1 MSAGIGR
8 PEKPLDL
15 AAGPIAQFAYSLRRL
30 RHEVGSPS
38 YRTLASRTYYS
49 VSALSVAA
57 SGSRFPS
64 WACAE
69 AYVRAC
75 GVGGDDIVHWH
86 RRWSAVDEHVRA
98 HRRAQRRSAKN
109 RPAVAALEGA
119 EVPLVSPAP
128 LPVLELRY
136 IDADPTLVATLEE
149 FLTALD
155 QMRIE
160 KGLSLRQIAERSRLT
175 SLPGTTASRG
185 LSRSQLHD
193 MLNGKVP
200 LRQRQVGAYLL
211 ACGVPQERA
220 ITWLSR
226 LYQLVEH
233 DRRAKAALAALK
245 ANSTESIPT
254 TAVVSAPPSKT
265 ENVGIEETVEPGQ
278 RGRHRRSKRW
288 TTFISQ
294 VLTGPKRSWNPH
306 DPVVAWPVRTPVS
319 GAPRGASGTQ
329 SLSAST
335 PQAVR
340 EERDVL

>member
-8 PEKPLDL
+8 PEKPLDP
-15 AAGPIAQFAYSLRRL
+15 AAGPVAQFAYSLRRL

-38 YRTLASRTYYS
+38 YRTLANRTYYS

-75 GVGGDDIVHWH
+75 GVGDDDIVHWH

-98 HRRAQRRSAKN
+98 QRRAQRRAAKN
-109 RPAVAALEGA
+109 RPAAAALEA
-119 EVPLVSPAP
+119 ADVPLVSPAP

-136 IDADPTLVATLEE
+136 IDADPALVATLEE

-175 SLPGTTASRG
+175 NLPGTTVAGG

-193 MLNGKVP
+193 MLNGKAP
-200 LRQRQVGAYLL
+200 LRSKQVGAYLL

-220 ITWLSR
+220 ARWLVR
-226 LYQLVEH
+226 FYQLAEH
-233 DRRAKAALAALK
+233 DRRARAALAALK

-254 TAVVSAPPSKT
+254 SAVVSTPPNKPKKVLT
-265 ENVGIEETVEPGQ
+265 EEAIEPGQ
-278 RGRHRRSKRW
+278 RGKHRRSKRW
-288 TTFISQ
+288 TSAIRR
-294 VLTGPKRSWNPH
+294 VLIGPKLARNTP
-306 DPVVAWPVRTPVS
+306 DPAAGRPARTPVS
-319 GAPRGASGTQ
+319 GAPRYVPGTQ
-329 SLSAST
+329 TVRAPTPEAAET
-335 PQAVR
+335 PQP
-340 EERDVL
+340 

>member
-1 MSAGIGR
+1 MGR
-8 PEKPLDL
+8 PEKPLDP
-15 AAGPIAQFAYSLRRL
+15 AAGPVTQFAYSLRRL

-49 VSALSVAA
+49 VSTLSIAA
-57 SGSRFPS
+57 SGTRFPS

-86 RRWSAVDEHVRA
+86 RRWSAVDEYVRA
-98 HRRAQRRSAKN
+98 QRRAQRGAAKN
-109 RPAVAALEGA
+109 RPAVAAPEVA
-119 EVPLVSPAP
+119 DVPLVSPAP

-175 SLPGTTASRG
+175 SLPGTTASGG
-185 LSRSQLHD
+185 LSRSQLHE
-193 MLNGKVP
+193 MLNGKAP
-200 LRQRQVGAYLL
+200 LRSRQVGAYLL

-220 ITWLSR
+220 ITWLTR

-245 ANSTESIPT
+245 ANSTEAIPT
-254 TAVVSAPPSKT
+254 AGVVSAPSNKT

-278 RGRHRRSKRW
+278 RGKHRRSKRW
-288 TTFISQ
+288 TAFIRQ
-294 VLTGPKRSWNPH
+294 VLIGPKRVRNTH
-306 DPVVAWPVRTPVS
+306 DSAVARPARTPVS
-319 GAPRGASGTQ
+319 EAPRGVSGTQ
-329 SLSAST
+329 GRSAQDPEAAKTSR
-335 PQAVR
+335 P
-340 EERDVL
+340 

>member
-8 PEKPLDL
+8 PEKPLDP
-15 AAGPIAQFAYSLRRL
+15 AAGPVAQFAYSLRRL

-38 YRTLASRTYYS
+38 YRTLANRTYYS
-49 VSALSVAA
+49 VSALSIAA
-57 SGSRFPS
+57 SGTRFPS

-98 HRRAQRRSAKN
+98 QRRAQRQAAKN
-109 RPAVAALEGA
+109 RPAVAVLEVA
-119 EVPLVSPAP
+119 DVPLVSPAP

-136 IDADPTLVATLEE
+136 IDADPALVATLEE

-175 SLPGTTASRG
+175 NLPRTTVSGG

-193 MLNGKVP
+193 MLNGKAP
-200 LRQRQVGAYLL
+200 LRPRQVGAYLL
-211 ACGVPQERA
+211 ACGIPQTRA
-220 ITWLSR
+220 LTWLTR
-226 LYQLVEH
+226 LNQLVEH

-245 ANSTESIPT
+245 ANSTETIPA
-254 TAVVSAPPSKT
+254 TAVVSTPPNNTK
-265 ENVGIEETVEPGQ
+265 NVGIEETVEPGQ
-278 RGRHRRSKRW
+278 RGKHRRSKRW
-288 TTFISQ
+288 TTLIRQ
-294 VLTGPKRSWNPH
+294 VLIGPKRARSRH
-306 DPVVAWPVRTPVS
+306 DPAAVRPARAPVP
-319 GAPRGASGTQ
+319 GAPRGVSGTQ
-329 SLSAST
+329 NLSAPT
-335 PQAVR
+335 PEAAETSR
-340 EERDVL
+340 P

>member
-8 PEKPLDL
+8 PEKPLDPT
-15 AAGPIAQFAYSLRRL
+15 AGPVAQFAYSLRRL

-38 YRTLASRTYYS
+38 YRTLANRTYYS
-49 VSALSVAA
+49 VSALSIAA

-75 GVGGDDIVHWH
+75 GVRGDDIVHWH

-98 HRRAQRRSAKN
+98 QRRAQRRAAKN
-109 RPAVAALEGA
+109 RPAVAALEA
-119 EVPLVSPAP
+119 ADVPLVGPAP

-136 IDADPTLVATLEE
+136 IDADPALVATLEE

-175 SLPGTTASRG
+175 SLPGTTASGG

-193 MLNGKVP
+193 MLNGKAP
-200 LRQRQVGAYLL
+200 LRQKQVGAYLL

-220 ITWLSR
+220 TTWLTR

-245 ANSTESIPT
+245 ANSTETIPST
-254 TAVVSAPPSKT
+254 VVVSTPPNNT
-265 ENVGIEETVEPGQ
+265 ENVGIKETVEPGQ
-278 RGRHRRSKRW
+278 RGKHRRSKRW
-288 TTFISQ
+288 TTFIRQ
-294 VLTGPKRSWNPH
+294 VLIGPKRARNTH
-306 DPVVAWPVRTPVS
+306 DPAAARPARTPVS
-319 GAPRGASGTQ
+319 GAPRGVSGSQ
-329 SLSAST
+329 SLRAPT
-335 PQAVR
+335 PEAAQTSR
-340 EERDVL
+340 P